1 MKWEGRRQ
9 SDNVQVGP
17 SDPSKKTRRVGDDD
31 PVNRGVSMGIGDQ
44 LQVIE
49 KMGMPTKDGVKKDR
63 IKK

>member
-9 SDNVQVGP
+9 SDNVHVGP
-17 SDPSKKTRRVGDDD
+17 PDHSKKTRRVGDDD
-31 PVNRGVSMGIGDQ
+31 PIDRGISMGVGDQ